1 MARKVDNND
10 NIQDDF
16 LYSES
21 EISQIADELGTEI
34 EYDPNV
40 YYGEQEEELIEE
52 DNDEEEEFYEIDPQE
67 ANPQYEAIEYESV
80 DYDEEEYEEEEE
92 DKYEELVIPEPV
104 QPQPKPKK
112 KKVKPKAPSQVKK
125 QQQRKAK
132 RPTIDL
138 TKKPETLAE
147 FEALEAYKKSP
158 EYKEHLAE
166 QQKAKQALT
175 DPTYVR
181 GVLDKSRVDITDLGS
196 ITIQDEARTI
206 TDKDTSNYLRSADP
220 TYQIVLNQSA
230 YTADMK
236 SLKFKDIF
244 ALSNSVTNTY
254 SGALDKY
261 QTYFRAIADNS
272 LGIKDFDTWAKVTSL
287 YDVSTL
293 EFGIFNQT
301 FPGETELDIRCSKC
315 RNTMRNVAISNDY
328 LISTRND
335 EVYEQLDR
343 VINNINDLEKAS
355 EYSLVN
361 KINRFQLPDSS
372 AIIDIH
378 IPTVSDYLKLLE
390 QTPDGEISAIENYV
404 DVLLF
409 IKDVYLVDIQATEDE
424 GKPVFYPLK
433 TRNDVLAFLKEM
445 SLDDI
450 SKVNREIGDKD
461 RKFRIDYQVQSFACQ
476 NCGEPTG
483 NIDIDIESL
492 LFEQAI
498 AKLVTL

>member
-112 KKVKPKAPSQVKK
+112 KKVKPKAPSQIKK
-125 QQQRKAK
+125 QQRKPK
-132 RPTIDL
+132 KPTIDL

-175 DPTYVR
+175 DPAYVR